1 MSHQK
6 KSSSDSCIT
15 DKKSNEDNN
24 AKLYYSHLKQ
34 LVKLWGIARKSKTK
48 SDIVAFDGCLSDISN
63 IYASNTSLTLHQVI
77 ASIKDR
83 ISATDNRQVELKL
96 AIENIDQL
104 VNELIKASKDTNDP
118 MLMEYTETTPLDLI
132 EVLAKPIEQKPRF
145 HASTNVV
152 AVIDD
157 DRATRGALGKILEQ
171 FNFKAVLFDSIDA
184 FKENKP
190 SVELIL
196 LDVVMPGVSKEQV
209 FDFAEEQ
216 YRLGTLVVSC
226 SGLFNLE
233 TRLAAVRANVADFIV
248 KPVNSTSLI
257 EKINRVI
264 QRKKH
269 IQYKIVF
276 VDDQESMGTFYQTVF
291 KQYGIHVEYIRAANE
306 LFDSLDSLKPDLFL
320 LDMFMPDIDGLEIA
334 TMLRQ
339 EEKFD
344 FAPIIF
350 LTSDDTSETKLSVLE
365 HGADD
370 VISKQTPAHL
380 VARQVIA
387 RLSRS
392 SMISNFVS
400 KDALTG
406 VLNHGQIIEAA
417 SNILRLSKRNE
428 TKNVLAL
435 IDLDNFKS
443 VNDTYGHGAGDN
455 VLSTF
460 GQQLRRSLRDT
471 DQIGRYG
478 GEEFIIILQGVEMP
492 DAITKLNDM
501 RENFEQLTFS
511 HGKQKFSVTFSAGI
525 VLLNDF
531 GQIRSAIN
539 TADSRLYEAKA
550 SGKNKIVSKDST
562 RH

>member
-501 RENFEQLTFS
+501 RENFEQLSFS